1 MGFSIVS
8 TISKIIIKLPKD
20 NYFAVC
26 FTCSYQ
32 SVNPDKS
39 NEKHIFFA
47 LNKLG
52 KIMNMKTNNMP

>member
-26 FTCSYQ
+26 FTSSYQ

-47 LNKLG
+47 
-52 KIMNMKTNNMP
+52 